1 MEVGNILR
9 IIIIITGVVLLGITV
24 SSLAKRRMTEPFCLT
39 WGLISIIIILAGI
52 LLRPVI
58 LNRYIS
64 TTGMAL
70 VLLLGF
76 CAIYGAYFMSA
87 RVSELMRRDLE
98 LAMQVSLLNQEKKMI
113 KKRLEEL
120 AEEMGQKPL

>member
-9 IIIIITGVVLLGITV
+9 IIIIITGVVLLCITV

-39 WGLISIIIILAGI
+39 WGLISIIIILAGV
-52 LLRPVI
+52 LLRPMI

-76 CAIYGAYFMSA
+76 CAIYGAYIMSA
-87 RVSELMRRDLE
+87 RVSELMRRNLE
-98 LAMQVSLLNQEKKMI
+98 LAMQVSLLNQENEVI

>member
-1 MEVGNILR
+1 MEVGNVLR
-9 IIIIITGVVLLGITV
+9 IIIIITGVVLLCITV

-39 WGLISIIIILAGI
+39 WGLISIIIILAGV

-76 CAIYGAYFMSA
+76 CAIYGEYIMSA
-87 RVSELMRRDLE
+87 RVSELMRRNLE
-98 LAMQVSLLNQEKKMI
+98 LAMQVSLLNQENEVI